1 MSKINKDYKAFAI
14 YAITFASLGG
24 LLYGFDIGAISGT
37 ILFIKKQL
45 LLSDNQTSFIIS
57 AVFGGCTVA
66 TLITGPAADAF
77 GRRKMLHVG
86 AILFITGI
94 TILIASKNFPTLLV
108 SRIIEGL
115 GVGIITIVAPLYI
128 SESIPSSIRGRG
140 VTTFQLL
147 VTAGI
152 LIGAIIVIFFASTEN
167 WKIVFTIILVI
178 GLIFFCGIFLLKES
192 PRWLFKKGQKQLVLD
207 SLNATYS
214 ESELEKTMKEMEKLT
229 ENKKDSLIKESF
241 FQREYFYPFL
251 LALITASLTQ
261 LTGINAFLQYSSIIL
276 QKAGLSSNIISML
289 GTSCITLVNLLSTLL
304 AFFLIDR
311 LGRKPIFIIG
321 SSGIVVAHI
330 FSALVLLLMTPSLFR
345 GYLCVIGLM
354 LFIFFFA
361 MGPGV
366 ILWLIISEMLPTS
379 IRSKGM
385 SICLFS
391 VFLITY
397 ILSSSFQAISKIAG
411 FSGNFIFCAFF
422 SIIMLIISIYFIPE
436 TKNKTLEEIE
446 AYFLKFKKHQ

>member
-1 MSKINKDYKAFAI
+1 
-14 YAITFASLGG
+14 
-24 LLYGFDIGAISGT
+24 
-37 ILFIKKQL
+37 
-45 LLSDNQTSFIIS
+45 
-57 AVFGGCTVA
+57 
-66 TLITGPAADAF
+66 
-77 GRRKMLHVG
+77 MLQIG
-86 AILFITGI
+86 AILFILGV
-94 TILIASKNFPTLLV
+94 TILITSKSFSILLAA
-108 SRIIEGL
+108 RIIEGL

-152 LIGAIIVIFFASTEN
+152 LIGAIIVVLFASTEN
-167 WKIVFTIILVI
+167 WKIVFTIILLI
-178 GLIFFCGIFLLKES
+178 GIFFFSCIFLLKES
-192 PRWLFKKGQKQLVLD
+192 PRWLFKKGQKNLVLD

-214 ESELEKTMKEMEKLT
+214 ELELEKTMKEMEKLT
-229 ENKKDSLIKESF
+229 QNKTDSIVKESF

-251 LALITASLTQ
+251 LALIAASLTQ

-276 QKAGLSSNIISML
+276 KQAGLTSNIISMM
-289 GTSCITLVNLLSTLL
+289 GTSVITLVNLLSTVL

-330 FSALVLLLMTPSLFR
+330 FSALVLLLMSPSLFR

-354 LFIFFFA
+354 LFILFFA

-366 ILWLIISEMLPTS
+366 ILWLIISEMLPTP

-397 ILSSSFQAISKIAG
+397 ILSSSFQVISKIAG

-422 SIIMLIISIYFIPE
+422 SIIMLIIAIFFIPE

-446 AYFLKFKKHQ
+446 TYFLKFKKHQ

>member
-1 MSKINKDYKAFAI
+1 MSKANKDYKAFAI
-14 YAITFASLGG
+14 YAVILTSLGG

-45 LLSDNQTSFIIS
+45 LLTDNQASFIIS

-66 TLITGPAADAF
+66 TLITGPAADTF
-77 GRRKMLHVG
+77 GRKRMLQVG
-86 AILFITGI
+86 AILFILGVSLLI
-94 TILIASKNFPTLLV
+94 TSKSFTVLLV

-152 LIGAIIVIFFASTEN
+152 LIGAIVVIFFASTEN
-167 WKIVFTIILVI
+167 WRLVFTIILII
-178 GLIFFCGIFLLKES
+178 GIIFLLGIFLLKES
-192 PRWLFKKGQKQLVLD
+192 PRWLFKKGQKALVLE
-207 SLNATYS
+207 SLGRTYS
-214 ESELEKTMKEMEKLT
+214 EFELEKTIKEMEKLT
-229 ENKKDSLIKESF
+229 ENKKDSIIKESF

-251 LALITASLTQ
+251 LALIAASLTQ

-276 QKAGLSSNIISML
+276 KQAGLTSNIISMM
-289 GTSCITLVNLLSTLL
+289 GTSVITLVNLLSTIL

-330 FSALVLLLMTPSLFR
+330 FSALVLLFMAPSVFR

-366 ILWLIISEMLPTS
+366 ILWLIISEMLPTP

-422 SIIMLIISIYFIPE
+422 SIIMLIIAIFFIPE

-446 AYFLKFKKHQ
+446 TYFLKFKKHL

>member
-1 MSKINKDYKAFAI
+1 MSKANKDYKAFAI
-14 YAITFASLGG
+14 YAVILTSLGG

-45 LLSDNQTSFIIS
+45 LLTDNQASFIIS

-66 TLITGPAADAF
+66 TLITGPAADTF
-77 GRRKMLHVG
+77 GRKRMLQVG
-86 AILFITGI
+86 AILFILGVSLLI
-94 TILIASKNFPTLLV
+94 TSKSFTVLLV
-108 SRIIEGL
+108 SRIIEGI

-152 LIGAIIVIFFASTEN
+152 LIGAIVVIFFASTEN
-167 WKIVFTIILVI
+167 WRLVFTIILII
-178 GLIFFCGIFLLKES
+178 GIIFLLGIFLLKES
-192 PRWLFKKGQKQLVLD
+192 PRWLFKKGQKALVLE
-207 SLNATYS
+207 SLGRTYS
-214 ESELEKTMKEMEKLT
+214 EFELEKTIKEMEKLT
-229 ENKKDSLIKESF
+229 ENKKDSIIKESF

-251 LALITASLTQ
+251 LALIAASLTQ

-276 QKAGLSSNIISML
+276 KQAGLTSNIISMM
-289 GTSCITLVNLLSTLL
+289 GTSVITLVNLLSTIL

-330 FSALVLLLMTPSLFR
+330 FSALVLLFMAPSVFR

-366 ILWLIISEMLPTS
+366 ILWLIISEMLPTP

-422 SIIMLIISIYFIPE
+422 SVIMLIISIFFIPE

-446 AYFLKFKKHQ
+446 TYFLKFKKHL